1 MTKDVWIS
9 IRGLQFEGAEDAEE
23 IEVLQKGQYYK
34 RNGTNYLIYE
44 EPVEGSSA
52 IIKNTIKFKN
62 SEAQV
67 SKKGAINTCL
77 SFLENEKNL
86 TNYETPYGNLMIGI
100 DTKQIQIEESED
112 VLKLH
117 ISYALDINYEFLADC
132 KISVEAKSM
141 ES

>member
-52 IIKNTIKFKN
+52 IIKNTIKFYHSNTSKSIGFCN
-62 SEAQV
+62 LYSDAV
-67 SKKGAINTCL
+67 SMDISFPASFVLL
-77 SFLENEKNL
+77 S
-86 TNYETPYGNLMIGI
+86 
-100 DTKQIQIEESED
+100 
-112 VLKLH
+112 
-117 ISYALDINYEFLADC
+117 
-132 KISVEAKSM
+132 
-141 ES
+141 